1 MTLRFGVFDH
11 IEPVPG
17 LRLDRI
23 YRERLLQIE
32 RLDAAGFYAYHLA
45 EHHTPAIHSL
55 APSQNVFLAAV
66 AQRTR
71 RLRFGPCVYVL
82 PLHHPLRLIEEISM
96 LDNLCDGRLEIGVGR
111 GGVMEALL
119 LGPGGRLRDELR
131 ALPRDAGHHPGGA
144 QPRAAHL
151 RRPLPQLRGLP
162 MYLRPLQQPYPAA
175 LVHAQSGDGG
185 DGRHAHDHRRLA
197 RRPGRRGAAA
207 IAPPGRSTRAADGLT
222 AQGQAPMIGLVV
234 HLVVA
239 ETNEEALAAARPA
252 WEKYRWNLAAPR
264 RLEAEKRGLTQFQST
279 KDGSFGFVGD
289 RPAGLPT
296 RETRRDIDAE
306 LERFDQ
312 QARREHPNRL
322 GGVALAGTPAAVREY
337 MDEYVATGA
346 NYFVCSFQWGD
357 LSHEQAMRSI
367 ELFATEVMP
376 RYVQRRQEDQSGHG
390 RGRFHLVPKVRSMK
404 SNFPIRQ
411 SRSYHCTR
419 STRKATTSR
428 CCAIRER
435 GCFSFSEFASF
446 VVHVQLR

>member
-23 YRERLLQIE
+23 YRERLLQVE
-32 RLDAAGFYAYHLA
+32 RLDAAGFHAYHLA

-96 LDNLCDGRLEIGVGR
+96 LDNLSDGRLEIGVGR
-111 GGVMEALL
+111 GGVMEAFFWGQEADSETNYARYLETL
-119 LGPGGRLRDELR
+119 AIIKEGLSHDHLTYAGRFHSFE
-131 ALPRDAGHHPGGA
+131 A
-144 QPRAAHL
+144 
-151 RRPLPQLRGLP
+151 LP
-162 MYLRPLQQPYPAA
+162 MYLRPLQAPYPPLWYMRNPVTAA
-175 LVHAQSGDGG
+175 MEGMHTIIVGSLDGLAAAVPRYRAAWEEHQG
-185 DGRHAHDHRRLA
+185 TDGR
-197 RRPGRRGAAA
+197 
-207 IAPPGRSTRAADGLT
+207 T
-222 AQGQAPMIGLVV
+222 AQGDRPMIGLVV

-239 ETNEEALAAARPA
+239 ETNEEAMAAAKPA

-289 RPAGLPT
+289 RPAGLPS
-296 RETRRDIDAE
+296 RETRRDIDSE

-312 QARREHPNRL
+312 AARREHPNRL

-367 ELFATEVMP
+367 ELFAAEVMP
-376 RYVQRRQEDQSGHG
+376 HY
-390 RGRFHLVPKVRSMK
+390 
-404 SNFPIRQ
+404 
-411 SRSYHCTR
+411 TA
-419 STRKATTSR
+419 ATTR
-428 CCAIRER
+428 A
-435 GCFSFSEFASF
+435 
-446 VVHVQLR
+446 